1 MMRPISSR
9 ERKLVAIGLL
19 VALIAAVQLGIV
31 APILDG
37 FAARAARREELL
49 LRYQHNERT
58 IASIARLRRKAER
71 QGAELGRFTLSA
83 ATAELAGELLK
94 ERLQRTIE
102 SAGGEFRSSDE
113 VTAPTGW
120 IRARADCE
128 LTLDQMT
135 RLLRQLQNEPPYL
148 VVESLTV
155 SADKAL
161 LSGQPGPMDVRIEA
175 AIPYRPAASR

>member
-1 MMRPISSR
+1 MRRPLSAR

-19 VALIAAVQLGIV
+19 VALVAIVQLGVV

-37 FAARAARREELL
+37 FAARAARGEELL

-58 IASIARLRRKAER
+58 IASIAPLRRRAER
-71 QGAELGRFTLSA
+71 QDSDLRRFTLSA
-83 ATAELAGELLK
+83 PTAELAGEALK

-102 SAGGEFRSSDE
+102 INGGAFRSSDDA
-113 VTAPTGW
+113 TAPAGW
-120 IRARADCE
+120 VRARADAE

-135 RLLRQLQNEPPYL
+135 RMLRQLQNEPPYL

-155 SADKAL
+155 AADEAL
-161 LSGQPGPMDVRIEA
+161 LSGRPGPMDVRIEA
-175 AIPYRPAASR
+175 TIPYRRAAAR